1 MDRRQV
7 LAGSALIT
15 TSLAVAPLEAKATGL
30 RGRMLGS
37 WKLLEPVTIDK
48 ATGARSIWDDRPGPY
63 SGMIA
68 YLPNGTMCVHI
79 GSARTSLTT
88 DWDELTADE
97 RLAAA
102 NTWYGYFG
110 RFEVDEAKQQ
120 VRHLV
125 TGSLQPGEIGRTLVR
140 NVKLNGHV
148 VTLTTE
154 TTPETKTYNQL
165 SWERI

>member
-7 LAGSALIT
+7 LAGSALLPAAFAARSLGAK
-15 TSLAVAPLEAKATGL
+15 TSSL
-30 RGRMLGS
+30 RDRLLGS

-48 ATGARSIWDDRPGPY
+48 ATGTRSVWDNRPGPY

-68 YLPNGTMCVHI
+68 YISNGTMCVHI
-79 GSARTSLTT
+79 GSARAVTT
-88 DWDELTADE
+88 KGWEELSSAE

-102 NTWYGYFG
+102 DTWYGYFG

-120 VRHLV
+120 VRHFV
-125 TGSLQPGEIGRTLVR
+125 TGSLQPDEIGRTLVR
-140 NVKLNGHV
+140 NVKIAGNL

-154 TTPETKTYNQL
+154 TAPDAKSYNQL
-165 SWERI
+165 TWERI